1 MSKIH
6 VRWLDPRSGSPR
18 EVRFSVLWLVIP
30 VLMVL
35 LMGWTLA
42 AILRSSQSPERL
54 RQKTDDLRIAN
65 DQLSQHLEMIEA
77 RQRSIRATLE
87 TVEEN
92 GADDSLLSRPD
103 AVAPA
108 SIQDEELLDGYG
120 IDSLLNRARTLREAM
135 DKAQGGFEGHVTEM
149 VSLPTIH
156 PVNRSWPIVET
167 YGNQI
172 DLFTG
177 QKWLQQGVAYATP
190 AGTPVWATGAGS
202 VVDAGNLPR
211 WGNIVEI
218 DHGNGFHSIY
228 GHLQSMEVRIGQRVL
243 RGQIV
248 GISGNSGRV
257 TAPQTFYA
265 VFYHRKALDPA
276 TVLLPPPR
284 PQPSFLDSSLFKLE
298 VHARQ
303 APAASDTG
311 KAKPPAR

>member
-1 MSKIH
+1 M
-6 VRWLDPRSGSPR
+6 
-18 EVRFSVLWLVIP
+18 LWLVVP

-35 LMGWTLA
+35 LMGWTLV

-77 RQRSIRATLE
+77 RQRSIHTTLE
-87 TVEEN
+87 TVEES
-92 GADDSLLSRPD
+92 GADDSLLARQET
-103 AVAPA
+103 VAPA
-108 SIQDEELLDGYG
+108 GIDLDELLDGHG

-149 VSLPTIH
+149 VGLPTIH

-167 YGNQI
+167 YGSQI

-177 QKWLQQGVAYATP
+177 QKWLQQGTAYATP
-190 AGTPVWATGAGS
+190 PGTPVWATGAGS

-218 DHGNGFHSIY
+218 DHGNGFHTIY
-228 GHLQSMEVRIGQRVL
+228 GHLQTMEVKIGQRVL

-248 GISGNSGRV
+248 GLSGNSGRV

-265 VFYHRKALDPA
+265 VFYQRKALDPA

-284 PQPSFLDSSLFKLE
+284 PQPAFLDSTPFKLE
-298 VHARQ
+298 TPKRS
-303 APAASDTG
+303 APAPVDSG
-311 KAKPPAR
+311 KTKHPAR